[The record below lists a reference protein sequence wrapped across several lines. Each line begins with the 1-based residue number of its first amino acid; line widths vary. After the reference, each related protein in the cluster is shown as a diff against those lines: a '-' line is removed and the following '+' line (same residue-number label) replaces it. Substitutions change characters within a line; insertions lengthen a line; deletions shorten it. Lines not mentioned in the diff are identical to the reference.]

1 MTSKQNL
8 AGVLSR
14 ETLERVARIIYEESL
29 AQRECQLQKR
39 ALTEQNKDF
48 CPITAFKRV
57 DTQGKGYLNSLDLV
71 LFFRD
76 NSKVIP
82 EADTYMLIGA
92 FDSNND
98 GRLSLI
104 DFQKMLCP
112 VSYSARQH
120 FSSTKRHFTYAE
132 DNSLTKVSY
141 DVEHAIIRIFERE
154 IQSVKKVESLK

>member
-14 ETLERVARIIYEESL
+14 ETLERVARIIYEEAL
-29 AQRECQLQKR
+29 TQRECQLQKR
-39 ALTEQNKDF
+39 ALTEHHKDF

-71 LFFRD
+71 QFFRE

-82 EADTYMLIGA
+82 EGDTYMLIGA

-104 DFQKMLCP
+104 
-112 VSYSARQH
+112 
-120 FSSTKRHFTYAE
+120 E
-132 DNSLTKVSY
+132 
-141 DVEHAIIRIFERE
+141 
-154 IQSVKKVESLK
+154 